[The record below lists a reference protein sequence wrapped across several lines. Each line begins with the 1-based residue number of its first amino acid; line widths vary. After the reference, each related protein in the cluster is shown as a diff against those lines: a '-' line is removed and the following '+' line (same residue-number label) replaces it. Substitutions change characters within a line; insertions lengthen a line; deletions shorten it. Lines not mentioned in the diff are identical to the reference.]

1 MLTQLIF
8 WLALIILPLSAPL
21 ILWGTS
27 LPFSM
32 YAMHII
38 FVFVCAGVYYTDRHL
53 LVRRLLLKKHR
64 LAFILA
70 NIALLALGTC
80 LTFLSVRLLLKAP
93 GVSQEQRNLL
103 YSLPVNL
110 IQGAY
115 SFCAMVIA
123 GVAAI
128 AGTATEDL
136 RVSLALNDMLLRER
150 DEARKQKV
158 DSITVKVDL
167 MKRQIRCEDILYM
180 ESERD
185 YVIIHMDSGEKL
197 MTLAR
202 LKQMQ
207 SSLPEQQFCRI
218 HRSYLV
224 NMDKVTAVRQKRA
237 YLGDVSLPVSDSC
250 SQAFFENLSGRSLS
264 VQS

>member
-53 LVRRLLLKKHR
+53 LVRRLLFKKHR

-93 GVSQEQRNLL
+93 GKGRGQEAESGLDYGEGRPNEASNQVRGHTL
-103 YSLPVNL
+103 Y
-110 IQGAY
+110 G
-115 SFCAMVIA
+115 
-123 GVAAI
+123 
-128 AGTATEDL
+128 
-136 RVSLALNDMLLRER
+136 
-150 DEARKQKV
+150 K
-158 DSITVKVDL
+158 
-167 MKRQIRCEDILYM
+167 
-180 ESERD
+180 
-185 YVIIHMDSGEKL
+185 
-197 MTLAR
+197 
-202 LKQMQ
+202 
-207 SSLPEQQFCRI
+207 
-218 HRSYLV
+218 
-224 NMDKVTAVRQKRA
+224 
-237 YLGDVSLPVSDSC
+237 
-250 SQAFFENLSGRSLS
+250 
-264 VQS
+264 

>member
-110 IQGAY
+110 MQGAY

-167 MKRQIRCEDILYM
+167 MKRQIRCEDI
-180 ESERD
+180 EAD
-185 YVIIHMDSGEKL
+185 DSGASE
-197 MTLAR
+197 ANAEFPAGAAV
-202 LKQMQ
+202 
-207 SSLPEQQFCRI
+207 LPHPQQLPGEYGQGDGGKTKTGVFGRCI
-218 HRSYLV
+218 PSC
-224 NMDKVTAVRQKRA
+224 VRFLQPG
-237 YLGDVSLPVSDSC
+237 LL
-250 SQAFFENLSGRSLS
+250 
-264 VQS
+264 